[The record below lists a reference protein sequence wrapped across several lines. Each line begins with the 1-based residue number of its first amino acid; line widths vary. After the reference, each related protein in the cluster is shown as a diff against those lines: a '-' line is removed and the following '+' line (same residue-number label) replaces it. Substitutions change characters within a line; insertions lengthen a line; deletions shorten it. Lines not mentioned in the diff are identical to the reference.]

1 MKQKLKLYGVLLG
14 VIGLIVAVAL
24 IIRAIKRKPKIDI
37 SSVDW
42 LGKTAIYNMS
52 AGGSMKAGTATLG
65 ESGSGGGGGYQLT
78 VESKGNTMNFRI
90 EKSGQTI
97 MSKTLDFSKKSIIEN
112 QK

>member
-1 MKQKLKLYGVLLG
+1 MKEKLKIYAVLIGV
-14 VIGLIVAVAL
+14 VGLIVAVIL
-24 IIRAIKRKPKIDI
+24 IIRFIKRKPKIDI

-52 AGGSMKAGTATLG
+52 AGGSMKGGTASLG

-90 EKSGQTI
+90 EKSGQVI
-97 MSKTLDFSKKSIIEN
+97 KSKTIDFSKKSIIDN
-112 QK
+112 V